1 MDIRKK
7 IFLKFMINNM
17 PFRKLVNLLIIEP
30 NRHQG
35 KQLREL
41 IKNHSSNFR
50 VLLLE
55 DLEQV
60 FPLMYGE
67 MTIDILFF
75 DIEAESNTDN
85 LALFTA
91 ISPQTRLIHWSDYQ
105 HPEVIE
111 LLYSLGVNSF
121 CTKEGDAE
129 IILEATDLA
138 VNYPQSLYL
147 DQKLHQCLPLLQS

>member
-1 MDIRKK
+1 MLDNFSHTKKSIRRVRN
-7 IFLKFMINNM
+7 I
-17 PFRKLVNLLIIEP
+17 LIVEP
-30 NRHQG
+30 NKHHG
-35 KQLREL
+35 REL
-41 IKNHSSNFR
+41 SHLIKANRPHLK
-50 VLLLE
+50 VILLE
-55 DLEQV
+55 NSEQV
-60 FPLMYGE
+60 FSLMYGQ

-85 LALFTA
+85 IALFTA

-111 LLYSLGVNSF
+111 LLYSLGINSF

>member
-1 MDIRKK
+1 MLNHL
-7 IFLKFMINNM
+7 FEN
-17 PFRKLVNLLIIEP
+17 KLLNIVIVEQ

-35 KQLREL
+35 RQLSEL
-41 IKNHSSNFR
+41 IKTKRPKFK

-55 DLEQV
+55 NSEQV
-60 FPLMYGE
+60 FCFVDGE
-67 MTIDILFF
+67 INIDILFF
-75 DIEAESNTDN
+75 DIEEEVDTEN
-85 LALFTA
+85 LALLKV

-121 CTKEGDAE
+121 CTKESDAK

-138 VNYPQSLYL
+138 ANYPQSLYI
-147 DQKLHQCLPLLQS
+147 DRKLNRSLPLF